1 MKLSDRN
8 ITHKHIFY
16 SPQIANK
23 KILNSNSSKLFNIE
37 KIKFNIGNSSNEEEK
52 NHKRYTSFHSNDEEI
67 NSISHRGFDNEIYER
82 LSKENVDFIKT
93 LLRLKQK
100 MYYQNSKFSNY
111 ENDKKKYNEKKG
123 NLKIQSK
130 KLLDITP
137 LEITNIQSIN
147 HKRDK
152 PIKIKTSLR
161 KLNHSEN
168 NTNKRKNIFNNKI
181 DNNYTKNSSI
191 NLEKKNNKL
200 LLQKKSIKQ
209 RTISA
214 ITNKNFRIEELCKE
228 KKVTKKTISPPSKK
242 LIRVNTTGKI
252 NNRNPNKNI
261 LKKLKEK
268 NNNPVPIAVINLFDN
283 NESNFK
289 IKTGDNKFSFGHK
302 RFKTNY

>member
-16 SPQIANK
+16 SPPISNK

-52 NHKRYTSFHSNDEEI
+52 NHKRYTSFYSNDAEI

-82 LSKENVDFIKT
+82 LRKENVDFIKT

-147 HKRDK
+147 HIRDK
-152 PIKIKTSLR
+152 PIKIKTSVR

-168 NTNKRKNIFNNKI
+168 NTNKRKNFFNNKV

-191 NLEKKNNKL
+191 NFEKKNNKL
-200 LLQKKSIKQ
+200 LLQKKSNKQ

>member
-52 NHKRYTSFHSNDEEI
+52 NHKRYTSFYSNDAEI

-82 LSKENVDFIKT
+82 LRKENVDFIKT

-147 HKRDK
+147 HKKDK